1 MRIWIPPDYFFLYIS
16 LVRVV
21 GKALKFT
28 LVERVCAK
36 INGAQTFSLWNF
48 GGGGE
53 YQNFSYSLLNKR
65 IIFSN
70 IKNVTTLL

>member
-48 GGGGE
+48 GGGVGD
-53 YQNFSYSLLNKR
+53 
-65 IIFSN
+65 
-70 IKNVTTLL
+70 IKISHTRC